1 MLKRVIFTLVET
13 FESYVDITFSAL
25 LSVKQYIITL
35 REEDETLRSSI
46 RSLLSVLCFRV
57 LGRSSLSASGF
68 WSSAASVGIPFRK
81 LGLARSI
88 TLSEVRLS
96 HSPSHVFDRSDDLA
110 SVSTTPSML
119 NLVHWRSRGDCQRH
133 SGGLGFKGFRAI
145 LVYKLNCFFGS
156 LGFFENS

>member
-25 LSVKQYIITL
+25 LSVKPVYHHSTGGGWNPGIIHPQPSV
-35 REEDETLRSSI
+35 RP
-46 RSLLSVLCFRV
+46 LLQGFGMLFS
-57 LGRSSLSASGF
+57 SASGF

-119 NLVHWRSRGDCQRH
+119 NLVHWRSPGDCQRH

-145 LVYKLNCFFGS
+145 LENNLYFFWGV
-156 LGFFENS
+156 